1 MDNNNTISNSLD
13 GGGGESDVIDSS
25 QISDNPTIQST
36 VNTETFDNLKKDF
49 LQLKDDFS
57 NEKNKISLL
66 KTDFEKSKFDII
78 TLIGIFVGLITYLG
92 LEIQVF
98 KSINN
103 PLLIIGVS
111 IFFIAS
117 ILLFILSINLIIKKT
132 EALIWKDL
140 NNPLYIVLLVL
151 LVISIF
157 FIIMGY
163 KDFSYA
169 DKFCIN
175 FLNTYGK

>member
-1 MDNNNTISNSLD
+1 MDNINTINNSLSED
-13 GGGGESDVIDSS
+13 DVTTPIVDSS

-49 LQLKDDFS
+49 LQLKEDFS
-57 NEKNKISLL
+57 NEKNKISSL

-98 KSINN
+98 KSISN

-132 EALIWKDL
+132 ESLAWKDL
-140 NNPLYIVLLVL
+140 NNPLYYLLLIL
-151 LVISIF
+151 LGISIF
-157 FIIMGY
+157 FIIIGY
-163 KDFSYA
+163 QDFSYA
-169 DKFCIN
+169 NKFCIN